1 MNVTQGNQ
9 IDKNMTY
16 EIQVNDYTLDKDGV
30 VLDRD
35 GGDLVFNDFNDFIMM
50 WNYFK
55 GSAPEKELIDNGEYL
70 LIRPKKIERFVTDYL
85 VDGESY
91 KKLKEIK

>member
-1 MNVTQGNQ
+1 
-9 IDKNMTY
+9 MTY
-16 EIQVNDYTLDKDGV
+16 EIQVNDYTLDEDGV

-50 WNYFK
+50 WHYFK
-55 GSAPEKELIDNGEYL
+55 GSAPAKEVIDNGDYL

-85 VDGESY
+85 VSGESY
-91 KKLKEIK
+91 KKLKEN